1 MHIFGGYQL
10 VDICIEKFKYIF
22 QKIKILS
29 EMIKL
34 QWQNFHLHLFVSI
47 HKKLR
52 YIKNS
57 FFDFSYLHFNI

>member
-10 VDICIEKFKYIF
+10 IDICIEKFKCIF

-29 EMIKL
+29 EMIRL
-34 QWQNFHLHLFVSI
+34 QWQNFLQSFVSI

-52 YIKNS
+52 CIKNS